1 MILDFA
7 NIRVKSKQLID
18 EISALADAVSN
29 GSAPRSVS
37 AESIVALNAVR
48 GIGNIGAHMEADV
61 NLIIDV
67 NSEEAQ
73 ALIDLIESLL
83 DGWYVE
89 RNRQQ
94 QIFAKVAEIGNAK
107 ATEIAKGRATRVKA
121 ETIAIEPSLA
131 IEPEVEG

>member
-1 MILDFA
+1 
-7 NIRVKSKQLID
+7 
-18 EISALADAVSN
+18 
-29 GSAPRSVS
+29 
-37 AESIVALNAVR
+37 
-48 GIGNIGAHMEADV
+48 MEADV